1 MATSESGGGD
11 VFGPQTVTDKNSRP
25 ERKTPRSEAMP
36 DACAELGTTP
46 MQARAPASP
55 RSATFPAPSVGEV
68 CNLLGD
74 CLHLW
79 NVTARVTPT
88 VDAITIHTSDGTFT
102 LQSAPADARPIR
114 WFLQTPARATANRPP
129 RALPSIVAALSAL
142 CNALGGGSA
151 STLRI
156 GPGDASA

>member
-1 MATSESGGGD
+1 
-11 VFGPQTVTDKNSRP
+11 VTDENSRP
-25 ERKTPRSEAMP
+25 QRETPCNETEP
-36 DACAELGTTP
+36 DACAEFSRTP
-46 MQARAPASP
+46 MQARAPAAQ
-55 RSATFPAPSVGEV
+55 RAADFPGQSVGEI
-68 CNLLGD
+68 CNLVRD

-79 NVTARVTPT
+79 KVTARVAPAA
-88 VDAITIHTSDGTFT
+88 DGITIRTSDGTFM

-114 WFLQTPARATANRPP
+114 WFLQTPARAAANRPP

-156 GPGDASA
+156 GAGDTSA